1 MLKCRDVLEQA
12 DAYLANEMTSW
23 QRMGFRV
30 HLTLCRHCRRYIK
43 NLRLTQSISKQITL
57 KEEPNAE
64 QLDAILLMIQQQ
76 KE

>member
-23 QRMGFRV
+23 QRVGFRM
-30 HLTLCRHCRRYIK
+30 HLGLCRHCRRYLK
-43 NLRLTQSISKQITL
+43 NLRLTQSVSQQITL
-57 KEEPNAE
+57 KEEPSAE
-64 QLDAILLMIQQQ
+64 QLEAILLMIQQH